1 MTDKELRKLKRA
13 DLLELLIDQDKQME
27 ALKAKLAEAE
37 SSLAERS
44 IMIEKAGSIA
54 EASVALNGVFA
65 AAQSAAVQYLE
76 NIKEQKKQQEEK
88 CAQME
93 EESRRQAEELMKETM
108 ERCRK
113 LEEETRKRCKR
124 MLDEVQET
132 VKKEQDCPAA
142 QGVRFYRPEIELGP
156 VMRAGLA
163 ELV

>member
-76 NIKEQKKQQEEK
+76 NIKDQKKQQEEK

-124 MLDEVQET
+124 MLDEAQET
-132 VKKEQDCPAA
+132 VKKEQDCPVVQSA
-142 QGVRFYRPEIELGP
+142 RFYRPEIELGP
-156 VMRAGLA
+156 VMLAGLA

>member
-76 NIKEQKKQQEEK
+76 NIKEQ
-88 CAQME
+88 
-93 EESRRQAEELMKETM
+93 RLRFL
-108 ERCRK
+108 
-113 LEEETRKRCKR
+113 
-124 MLDEVQET
+124 
-132 VKKEQDCPAA
+132 AA
-142 QGVRFYRPEIELGP
+142 AI
-156 VMRAGLA
+156 
-163 ELV
+163 

>member
-132 VKKEQDCPAA
+132 VKKEQDCPVA
-142 QGVRFYRPEIELGP
+142 QGARFYRPEIELGP

>member
-1 MTDKELRKLKRA
+1 
-13 DLLELLIDQDKQME
+13 
-27 ALKAKLAEAE
+27 
-37 SSLAERS
+37 
-44 IMIEKAGSIA
+44 MIEKAGSIA

-132 VKKEQDCPAA
+132 VKKEQDCPVV
-142 QGVRFYRPEIELGP
+142 QGARFYRPEIELGP

>member
-1 MTDKELRKLKRA
+1 
-13 DLLELLIDQDKQME
+13 
-27 ALKAKLAEAE
+27 
-37 SSLAERS
+37 
-44 IMIEKAGSIA
+44 
-54 EASVALNGVFA
+54 
-65 AAQSAAVQYLE
+65 
-76 NIKEQKKQQEEK
+76 
-88 CAQME
+88 ME

-142 QGVRFYRPEIELGP
+142 QGARFYRPEIELGP

>member
-132 VKKEQDCPAA
+132 VKKEQDCPVV
-142 QGVRFYRPEIELGP
+142 QGARFYRPEIELGP
-156 VMRAGLA
+156 VMRAELA

>member
-132 VKKEQDCPAA
+132 VKKEQDCLVA
-142 QGVRFYRPEIELGP
+142 QGARFYRPEIELGP